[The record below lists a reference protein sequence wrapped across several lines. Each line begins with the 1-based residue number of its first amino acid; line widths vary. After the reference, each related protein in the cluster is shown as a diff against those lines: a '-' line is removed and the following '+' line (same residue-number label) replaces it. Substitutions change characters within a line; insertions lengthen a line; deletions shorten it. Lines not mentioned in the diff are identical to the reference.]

1 MARASRAQLLGTVH
15 LCCLCCLG
23 EERVVYTH
31 SPQGNLETMVL
42 PNVIMAYGPGL
53 LTDELIKTVVEPVK
67 AAVPLSFNP

>member
-1 MARASRAQLLGTVH
+1 
-15 LCCLCCLG
+15 
-23 EERVVYTH
+23 
-31 SPQGNLETMVL
+31 MVL